1 MEIIGFIGGGA
12 MAEAIIKGMIG
23 AGRPAETIM
32 VSDKAT
38 SRLDYLQNT
47 YGVIPGASNGETA
60 VKSDCVILAVKPQN
74 MMEAIAAF
82 ANTIRGEK
90 LLVSIMAGVNIARLE
105 TLLPR
110 NTKVVRVVPNTP
122 ALIGMGTTVLAGSL
136 SVEDEDMALVQEIFK
151 SVGDVI
157 VLPEPLLNAV
167 TGLSGSGPAFVYLMI
182 EALADGGVMA
192 GLPRDVAYK
201 LATDT
206 VKGAASMVAQTGMHP
221 GELKDKVTSPGGTTI
236 YGLLEM
242 EKAGVRGTLMETV
255 LAAARRAEKL

>member
-1 MEIIGFIGGGA
+1 METIGFIGGGA

-32 VSDKAT
+32 VSDPAT
-38 SRLDYLQNT
+38 SRLDYLKNT
-47 YGVIPGASNGETA
+47 YGVIPISSNGETA

-90 LLVSIMAGVNIARLE
+90 LLVSILAGVNIARLE

-201 LATDT
+201 LAADT
-206 VKGAASMVAQTGMHP
+206 VKGAASMVTQTGMHP